1 MKHVELVQIPH
12 CVKIGDVCGDIE
24 PNVTENTL
32 FLFEGAPVGFYI
44 KELTGKIKQLADVAN
59 AELLSDR
66 VPKSEMRRSSGM
78 RDSEFEVKR

>member
-1 MKHVELVQIPH
+1 MKIIELEKIDHQ
-12 CVKIGDVCGDIE
+12 VKIGDVCGDIE
-24 PNVTENTL
+24 PNIIDDTM
-32 FLFEGAPVGFYI
+32 FLADGMPVGFYI

-78 RDSEFEVKR
+78 RDSEF